1 MNGRE
6 GMVLRQAH
14 PRMLFAMG
22 AGGLEL
28 LVLVDAAKAGKVAQA
43 LGKADLWLKRA
54 HYRR

>member
-1 MNGRE
+1 
-6 GMVLRQAH
+6 
-14 PRMLFAMG
+14 MLFAMG